1 MKAKKPV
8 KKAAP
13 KKAAKKTAK
22 KTAAPKKAAKK
33 TVAPKKAASPKKAA
47 KKTVAPKKN
56 NKPKAQVKNKP
67 VKKVVKTTTVV
78 TTTTTTT
85 KINPK
90 ETHYLLVLDESTSMG
105 SVRNE
110 TLTGINEQIKTIKSL
125 EKKFPDHKY
134 YVSIVKFS
142 TIAKHLIQELPAD
155 KVEELSSN
163 DYMPSGWTALHDAI
177 GMGITTLNTKIKSK
191 LDSGEASALVVI
203 ITDGEENSSKEYN
216 SNKIKDLI
224 TNLEK
229 TGMWTFTFIGANQD
243 AVLTARSLGVSL
255 GNTVNYNASG
265 AGTNLAFMSVNSAL
279 SKRASYSNAGAFAAT
294 QDSFLSEVTR
304 GLSDIGEDASKLDLS
319 GDVSAEDIQKA
330 KDALDKK
337 DSNK

>member
-1 MKAKKPV
+1 MTSKTKKT
-8 KKAAP
+8 AP
-13 KKAAKKTAK
+13 KKATKKTAAK
-22 KTAAPKKAAKK
+22 KAPAKKKSAPKKAAKK
-33 TVAPKKAASPKKAA
+33 TVAKKAPAKKTAA
-47 KKTVAPKKN
+47 KKAPAKKVVKN
-56 NKPKAQVKNKP
+56 SKPKAI
-67 VKKVVKTTTVV
+67 KKVVKTTTVV

-85 KINPK
+85 KVNPK
-90 ETHYLLVLDESTSMG
+90 ETHYLLVLDESTSMT

-134 YVSIVKFS
+134 IVSIVKFS
-142 TIAKHLIQELPAD
+142 TTAQHLIQEVPAS
-155 KVEELSSN
+155 KVEELSNN
-163 DYMPSGWTALHDAI
+163 DYMPQGWTALHDAI
-177 GMGITTLNTKIKSK
+177 GMGVNTLNTKIKSK

-203 ITDGEENSSKEYN
+203 ITDGEENSSKEFN
-216 SNKIKDLI
+216 SLKIKDLI
-224 TNLEK
+224 TGLEK

-243 AVLTARSLGVSL
+243 AVLTAKSLGVSL

-279 SKRASYSNAGAFAAT
+279 SKRAIYSNAGVYAST
-294 QDSFLSEVTR
+294 QDNFLSEVTR

-319 GDVSAEDIQKA
+319 GDVTAEDIQKA
-330 KDALDKK
+330 KDALDNK